1 MNTKRIYGVLIV
13 KINRRH
19 FLILSAGFIAGC
31 QATGNSVNSR
41 NRKERLVDVGPAKN
55 YDVNGVYSRF
65 RDQGF
70 FLVHRNGK
78 LFALS
83 AYCTHRRC
91 KLTAESD
98 GSFYCKCHGST
109 FDPVGQVTG
118 GPARRDLP
126 VLPTCTDERGDLRV
140 RVPA

>member
-1 MNTKRIYGVLIV
+1 M
-13 KINRRH
+13 
-19 FLILSAGFIAGC
+19 SAGFLAGC
-31 QATGNSVNSR
+31 QATDKSEVASH
-41 NRKERLVDVGPAKN
+41 RKEYLVDVGLAQN
-55 YDVNGVYSRF
+55 YAANGVYSRF

-91 KLTAESD
+91 KLTAEAD

-109 FDPVGQVTG
+109 FDPAGNVTG

-126 VLPTCTDERGDLRV
+126 VLPTYTDERGDLQV
-140 RVPA
+140 KVSA